1 LAFIISNLVRG
12 NKLVGVKLSF
22 MLQKR
27 STIEMAKIAKYLS
40 KGSHTFLQ
48 IIP

>member
-1 LAFIISNLVRG
+1 MIANIIKGR
-12 NKLVGVKLSF
+12 KLVGIKLAF

-27 STIEMAKIAKYLS
+27 STIEMSKLAKYLS
-40 KGSHTFLQ
+40 KGSHTFLS